1 MNVRKHFRLIF
12 LAGGLLSLGTT
23 GWSQD
28 SLTMLFMG
36 DFMGHDPQI
45 ESALRPDG
53 TYDYSGYFEYTEDW
67 LSSVDVVVANLEV
80 TLAGPPF
87 KGYPQFSSPDAYA
100 EAIRDA
106 GVDIL
111 TTSNNHSN
119 DRGSKG
125 LERTLDVLDTFG
137 IPHLGTYRNADERS
151 QEYPFILEQN
161 GIRVAILN
169 ATYGTNGLATKP
181 PQVVNHLDSIAQ
193 LRTDIA
199 AARAKGVDKII
210 MMAHWGTEYLSL
222 PDKYQKAKCAFLFDQ
237 GVDIIIGGHPH
248 WVQPM
253 EWREPGTTDEQL
265 IAWSMGN
272 VVSNQRRVHT
282 DGGMSIQLSLVRNA
296 EGEVVLKDAG
306 YHLHWVWVD
315 KRGAQ
320 PQHRI
325 VPLYVA
331 EQGEVPMSESEWAKL
346 NTFATNERALLQE
359 HCLNAHEFMW
369 DSDLKS
375 FFLPES
381 E

>member
-1 MNVRKHFRLIF
+1 
-12 LAGGLLSLGTT
+12 
-23 GWSQD
+23 
-28 SLTMLFMG
+28 MLFMG
-36 DFMGHDPQI
+36 DFMGHDAQI
-45 ESALRPDG
+45 ESALRPDSS
-53 TYDYSGYFEYTEDW
+53 YDYSGYFEYTEDW

-111 TTSNNHSN
+111 TTANNHSN
-119 DRGSKG
+119 DRGAKG
-125 LERTLDVLDTFG
+125 LERTLDALDTLG
-137 IPHLGTYRNADERS
+137 IPHLGTYRNAEERS

-193 LRTDIA
+193 LKTDIA

-222 PDKYQKAKCAFLFDQ
+222 PDKYQKAKCAFLFDE

-253 EWREPGTTDEQL
+253 EWRAPGTSEEQL

-315 KRGAQ
+315 TRGAQ

-331 EQGEVPMSESEWAKL
+331 EQGEVPLSESDRVKL

-359 HCLNAHEFMW
+359 HCLNAREFIW
-369 DSDLKS
+369 DANNHL
-375 FFLPES
+375 FCLPETD
-381 E
+381 